1 MTDAPIHQDL
11 RIRRRYRRSYSRYRN
26 GGYVSYL
33 LFGSDFLR
41 TFFTLFFMVSALF
54 LAGTYFFKAYAL
66 LTEQAFCAYDMLD
79 GEEMPVGNATQH
91 KSR

>member
-1 MTDAPIHQDL
+1 M
-11 RIRRRYRRSYSRYRN
+11 
-26 GGYVSYL
+26 
-33 LFGSDFLR
+33 R
-41 TFFTLFFMVSALF
+41 TFFTLFFMVSALV

-79 GEEMPVGNATQH
+79 GDQMPVGDATQH

>member
-1 MTDAPIHQDL
+1 MSNAPIHQDL
-11 RIRRRYRRSYSRYRN
+11 RIRRRHRRRHTRYRN
-26 GGYVSYL
+26 GGYVYDL

-41 TFFTLFFMVSALF
+41 TFFTLFFMVSALV